1 MKNPLQNFVVNHM
14 NGIIV
19 NVEGGVSDEDVEAST
34 SKSPTKQSTIKYKFQ
49 RVL

>member
-1 MKNPLQNFVVNHM
+1 MKSLLQNFVFNHM

-19 NVEGGVSDEDVEAST
+19 KVEGGVNDEDVEEST